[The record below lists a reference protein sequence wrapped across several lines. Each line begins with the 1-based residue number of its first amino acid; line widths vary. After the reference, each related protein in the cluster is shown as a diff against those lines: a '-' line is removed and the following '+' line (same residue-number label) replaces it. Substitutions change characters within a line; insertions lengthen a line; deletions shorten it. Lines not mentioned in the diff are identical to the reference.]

1 MASSEHGVKDISY
14 VYTKAVR
21 GVFTKKTRDIID
33 NVSSA
38 VSLSLY
44 LTTYL
49 SQPEL
54 DKIRNDYER
63 QDNETAMMTLLRF
76 LRSKDGEVFK
86 DFLRALREINN
97 TGLANSL
104 ERQLLQEL
112 GGFLVALSGC
122 CKYRRVGIVP
132 QIVTNRG
139 LLFLE

>member
-86 DFLRALREINN
+86 DFLHALRK
-97 TGLANSL
+97 T
-104 ERQLLQEL
+104 
-112 GGFLVALSGC
+112 
-122 CKYRRVGIVP
+122 P
-132 QIVTNRG
+132 
-139 LLFLE
+139 